1 MWRENLQMLVLLRTS
16 HLFLFH
22 THLWLPNGC
31 EPLQPDIKVANFFDA
46 MLLDLDGS
54 WIKQCK
60 LQTLLLWHWE
70 GLQNRDKPTDQWT
83 SQPTLNCKRCSWIWT
98 KLFLEFSDCWA
109 WQQPEGFPIFLE
121 TKTSMLLSTVPTS
134 ATVGQQPLVSEVV
147 FLSNF

>member
-1 MWRENLQMLVLLRTS
+1 MWRENLQMLVLLRIS

-54 WIKQCK
+54 WVKQCK

-83 SQPTLNCKRCSWIWT
+83 SQPTLNCKRCSWIW
-98 KLFLEFSDCWA
+98 KGAVHVEPSFFQIVELDNNQKVFQSFWRQKPVCCC
-109 WQQPEGFPIFLE
+109 QQC
-121 TKTSMLLSTVPTS
+121 
-134 ATVGQQPLVSEVV
+134 QPLQQWVNSPWWVK
-147 FLSNF
+147 